1 MVQLHCISQDHHRL
15 KKWPGKKMT
24 YVGQNEYNQ
33 AVYTIKVSSDSKG
46 LIFNNGS
53 GSQTVDITSN
63 IKENAGF
70 YISGNS
76 GSKCNVGTY
85 TYNK

>member
-1 MVQLHCISQDHHRL
+1 MVQWHCISQDHHRR
-15 KKWPGKKMT
+15 K
-24 YVGQNEYNQ
+24 
-33 AVYTIKVSSDSKG
+33 
-46 LIFNNGS
+46 IFNNGS

-85 TYNK
+85 VYNN